1 MWKKKKKKKKKKSTE
16 KSKPHKAMATTREIN
31 NENKS
36 THRSWPAVSQICNF
50 TFQSSKNLDEK
61 KKKKKNQTKRK
72 KKRTSR
78 RRVEERQH
86 AKKKDKTNERT
97 YIRFVMND
105 APMVEGW
112 SSE

>member
-1 MWKKKKKKKKKKSTE
+1 MKIKVLTVLDQQCPRFAISL
-16 KSKPHKAMATTREIN
+16 
-31 NENKS
+31 
-36 THRSWPAVSQICNF
+36 
-50 TFQSSKNLDEK
+50 SSRPKTLTKK